1 MAEIQVTLDASKLR
15 NLVSN
20 RAYKNKEGQEVQ
32 VQEIKFKLVE
42 VKEPKIIFTSDKYKI
57 NKTHFACV
65 IQTKE
70 EREAKADTIYIGE
83 GFTTIWNAD
92 NVQVHQAEVI
102 SPKPVVE
109 DDLPF

>member
-42 VKEPKIIFTSDKYKI
+42 VKEPKTIFTSDKYKI

>member
-20 RAYKNKEGQEVQ
+20 RAYKNKEGQDVQ
-32 VQEIKFKLVE
+32 VQEVKFKLVE
-42 VKEPKIIFTSDKYKI
+42 VKEPKTIFTSDKYKI

-65 IQTKE
+65 IQTKD

>member
-1 MAEIQVTLDASKLR
+1 MAEIQVTLNAQALR
-15 NLVSN
+15 NLVTKRS
-20 RAYKNKEGQEVQ
+20 YKNKDGQDVE

-42 VKEPKIIFTSDKYKI
+42 VKESKTIFTSDKYKI

-70 EREAKADTIYIGE
+70 EREAKSDTIYIGE
-83 GFTTIWNAD
+83 GFTTVWKAD

-102 SPKPVVE
+102 SHKPVVE

>member
-1 MAEIQVTLDASKLR
+1 MAEIQITLDASKLR

-20 RAYKNKEGQEVQ
+20 RAYKNKEGQDVQ

-42 VKEPKIIFTSDKYKI
+42 VKEPKTIFTSDKYKI

-92 NVQVHQAEVI
+92 NLQVHQAEVI

>member
-20 RAYKNKEGQEVQ
+20 RAYKNKEGHDVQ

-42 VKEPKIIFTSDKYKI
+42 VKEPKTIFTSDKYKI

>member
-15 NLVSN
+15 NLVSS

-42 VKEPKIIFTSDKYKI
+42 VKEPKTIFTSDKYKI

>member
-20 RAYKNKEGQEVQ
+20 RAYKNKEGQDVQ

-42 VKEPKIIFTSDKYKI
+42 VKEPKTIFTSDKYKI

-102 SPKPVVE
+102 SPKAVVK

>member
-1 MAEIQVTLDASKLR
+1 MAEIQVTLDASKLH

-20 RAYKNKEGQEVQ
+20 RAYKNKEGQDVQ

-42 VKEPKIIFTSDKYKI
+42 VKEPKTIFTSDKYKI

>member
-1 MAEIQVTLDASKLR
+1 MAEIQITLDASKLR

-42 VKEPKIIFTSDKYKI
+42 VKDPKTIFTSDKYKI

>member
-1 MAEIQVTLDASKLR
+1 MAEIQITLDASKLR

-20 RAYKNKEGQEVQ
+20 RAYKNKEGQDVQ
-32 VQEIKFKLVE
+32 LQEIKFKLVE
-42 VKEPKIIFTSDKYKI
+42 VKEPKTIFTSDKYKI

>member
-1 MAEIQVTLDASKLR
+1 MAEIQVTLNAQALR
-15 NLVSN
+15 NLVTKRS
-20 RAYKNKEGQEVQ
+20 YKNKDGQDVE

-42 VKEPKIIFTSDKYKI
+42 VKEAKTIFTSDKYKI

-70 EREAKADTIYIGE
+70 ERDAKADTIYIGE
-83 GFTTIWNAD
+83 GFTTVWNAD

>member
-20 RAYKNKEGQEVQ
+20 RAYKNKEGQDVQ
-32 VQEIKFKLVE
+32 IQEIKFKLVE
-42 VKEPKIIFTSDKYKI
+42 VKDPKTIFTSDKYKI

-70 EREAKADTIYIGE
+70 EREVKADTIYIGE
-83 GFTTIWNAD
+83 GFTTIWNAH